1 MFLTGGGGNSFE
13 CALSKGGSFKCVQN
27 ACRGREGVKKGQKT
41 ACALYV
47 WPLTCLWEEL
57 QKCMGVLA
65 GPSDWML
72 CNEGGQKTPHQ
83 SRGNSGH
90 SAVWPQT
97 TFNNRKFFIAVCLDV
112 VESRW

>member
-47 WPLTCLWEEL
+47 WPLNIMSNIFEKKPGSTDCVTQWTI
-57 QKCMGVLA
+57 C
-65 GPSDWML
+65 
-72 CNEGGQKTPHQ
+72 
-83 SRGNSGH
+83 
-90 SAVWPQT
+90 
-97 TFNNRKFFIAVCLDV
+97 
-112 VESRW
+112 

>member
-1 MFLTGGGGNSFE
+1 
-13 CALSKGGSFKCVQN
+13 
-27 ACRGREGVKKGQKT
+27 
-41 ACALYV
+41 
-47 WPLTCLWEEL
+47 
-57 QKCMGVLA
+57 MGVLA

-97 TFNNRKFFIAVCLDV
+97 TFNNRKFFTAVCLDV
-112 VESRW
+112 VIVIVKCSNSKSLDPTGIAI